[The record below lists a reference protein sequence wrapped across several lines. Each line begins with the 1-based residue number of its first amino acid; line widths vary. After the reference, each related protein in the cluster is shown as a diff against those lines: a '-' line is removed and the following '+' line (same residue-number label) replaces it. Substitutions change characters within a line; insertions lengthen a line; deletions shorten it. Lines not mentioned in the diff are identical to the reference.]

1 MTTTEVAEKL
11 VQYCR
16 EGKHLDAINELYADD
31 IVSREAKGS
40 PMELAEGKQA
50 VLGKSEYWHNSVEEI
65 HSNEVSDPVVTGN
78 FFAVTMELDV
88 TYKEGGRMPMNEI
101 AVYEVKDGKIIAEQ
115 FFYNMG

>member
-16 EGKHLDAINELYADD
+16 EGKHTHAIDELYADN
-31 IVSREAKGS
+31 IVSREVKGS
-40 PMELAEGKQA
+40 PMEVVEGKEA
-50 VLGKSEYWHNSVEEI
+50 VKGKTEYWYSTVQEV
-65 HSNEVSDPVVTGN
+65 HSGVVSDPIVTGN
-78 FFAVTMELDV
+78 FFAVTMEMDV

-101 AVYEVKDGKIIAEQ
+101 AVYEVKNGQIVSEQ